1 MKALVLSRSKLR
13 ERSLQER
20 FGYYQKLLRGRLSLT
35 HELIKKGAL
44 ASHVPDGWAAIA
56 LDEHGDLDTSRQL
69 ATRIHTLERTG
80 CTGVAFLIGD
90 ADGFSDGDLE
100 GISGS
105 ISLSR
110 LTFPHQ
116 LCFVLLAE
124 QLYRATAI
132 NRGEKY
138 HRDGAAG

>member
-35 HELIKKGAL
+35 HELIKKGTL
-44 ASHVPDGWAAIA
+44 ASHVPDGWVSIA
-56 LDEHGDLDTSRQL
+56 LEEHGDLVSSPQL
-69 ATRIHTLERTG
+69 AARIQKLERTG

-90 ADGFSDGDLE
+90 AAGFSEGDLQ
-100 GISGS
+100 GVSGS

-138 HRDGAAG
+138 HRGGVAG